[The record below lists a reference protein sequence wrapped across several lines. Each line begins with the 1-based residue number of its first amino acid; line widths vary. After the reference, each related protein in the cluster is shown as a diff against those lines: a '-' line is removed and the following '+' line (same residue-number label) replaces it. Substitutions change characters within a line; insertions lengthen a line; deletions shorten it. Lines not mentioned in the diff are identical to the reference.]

1 LQRTAMDGFL
11 AALVTVGLAEIG
23 DKTQLALFC
32 LASRTREHFLIF
44 LGALLAF
51 ALNDGIAV
59 LFGGAIS
66 RLIPLTYIK
75 ILAGAIF
82 IIFGLLSLLKSSE
95 ELVECDLKRPF
106 FTAFYLVFV
115 SELGDKTQL
124 AAALFAASYGPLP
137 VFAGAMLALGIL
149 SLAAICLG
157 QFVFFKI
164 KTRERSYIAGAL
176 FLLIGLWQWFEVLIR
191 G

>member
-1 LQRTAMDGFL
+1 MAMEGFFT
-11 AALVTVGLAEIG
+11 ALVTVGLAEIG

-32 LASRTREHFLIF
+32 LASKTREQLLLF

-66 RLIPLTYIK
+66 RLVPLIYIK

-82 IIFGLLSLLKSSE
+82 VIFGLLSVLKGSE
-95 ELVECDLKRPF
+95 ELVECDVRRPF
-106 FTAFYLVFV
+106 FTAFYLIFV
-115 SELGDKTQL
+115 SELGDKTQV

-137 VFAGAMLALGIL
+137 VFAGAMLALGL
-149 SLAAICLG
+149 FSLAAIYLG
-157 QFVFFKI
+157 QFIFSKI
-164 KTRERSYIAGAL
+164 EARKRSYLAGAL
-176 FLLIGLWQWFEVLIR
+176 FLLIGLWQWIEALL
-191 G
+191 GG